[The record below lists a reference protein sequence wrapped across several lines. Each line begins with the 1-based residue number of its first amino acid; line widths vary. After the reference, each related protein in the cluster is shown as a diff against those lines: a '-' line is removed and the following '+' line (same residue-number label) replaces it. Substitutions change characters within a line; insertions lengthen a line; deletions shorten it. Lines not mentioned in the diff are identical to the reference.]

1 MCLAICSMTRIF
13 QLIDC
18 KMRFMLI
25 ARVLLSAV
33 AMLLSVG
40 LLVSCGTVGSL
51 ASPTSVAPTS
61 PPPTETP
68 TFTDT
73 SKAEILDEFTKQ
85 VAALNAGDWASAYAI
100 CSPDYRSRRSLERFE
115 LDVTQLLVRYGVTP
129 ATLDARNVQVT
140 KGRDDRF
147 SISYDSYVDGQFSER
162 VDVGGAYVRV
172 SGQWYDDDGLCP

>member
-13 QLIDC
+13 RLIGC

-25 ARVLLSAV
+25 SRVVLPAVAVLLF
-33 AMLLSVG
+33 
-40 LLVSCGTVGSL
+40 VSCGTVGSL
-51 ASPTSVAPTS
+51 ASPTPVSPTS
-61 PPPTETP
+61 PLPTETP

-73 SKAEILDEFTKQ
+73 SKAEILDEFNKQ
-85 VAALNAGDWASAYAI
+85 VAAINAGDWAGAYAI

-115 LDVTQLLVRYGVTP
+115 SDVTQLLGRYGVTP
-129 ATLDARNVQVT
+129 ATFDARNVQVT

-147 SISYDSYVDGQFSER
+147 SISYDSYIDGQFSER

-172 SGQWYDDDGLCP
+172 SGQWYDDDALCP